1 MRQLG
6 DVDIGA
12 TGWISGFG
20 QAGSAAF
27 PFVTG
32 LLASRYGII
41 ALQPLWVFYFLGK
54 GVMAYR
60 SLRA

>member
-1 MRQLG
+1 MSHRG
-6 DVDIGA
+6 DADNGVV
-12 TGWISGFG
+12 GWISGFG

-41 ALQPLWVFYFLGK
+41 ALQPL
-54 GVMAYR
+54 
-60 SLRA
+60 